1 MEGENSSNRFE
12 KAIFIG
18 FLALIAW
25 VPLPFGSKFYWS
37 WPIFEF
43 GVYILS
49 IAWLLALIFNKAD
62 ITEAFLKARPVIF
75 IFILWLLWILF
86 QVTPLP
92 AEWVK
97 DLSPQ
102 AAALYANIPGAA
114 PGPLTISVDVFSTKQ
129 ALLKSLAYV
138 LVFCLALLLVR
149 SRRRAR
155 LFAYVLI
162 MSGLFQ
168 AVYGSLMTLSGMEY
182 SFFVE
187 KIYNVGHATGTF
199 TNRNHLAGYLEMCL
213 AVGIGVMIASL
224 DSGHHHYQGRM
235 LLRKLLQLLLSPKAR
250 LRLFLVIM
258 VIALVLTHSR
268 MGNSAFFT
276 SMLVAGGIGLL
287 LSRHATRST
296 VILLV
301 SLVVIDIFIVG
312 TWFGIEKVAERL
324 EQTSFVGENRD
335 EVYQHIMDQLQDY
348 RLTGSGLG
356 SFYAVFPK
364 YRKQDVAG
372 YYNHA
377 HNDYLEFATETGLIG
392 LGLLGLA
399 VTGSFLVAVIAQY
412 RRRDP
417 LMRGLS
423 FAAIMGICAI
433 MIHSTVDFNLQIPAN
448 AITFML
454 LLAMGWIALGLKT
467 KRKVVLND
475 EDEWVN
481 HKYWT

>member
-12 KAIFIG
+12 KSIFIG
-18 FLALIAW
+18 FLVLIAW
-25 VPLPFGSKFYWS
+25 VPLPFGCKYAWA
-37 WPIFEF
+37 WPLFEIW
-43 GVYILS
+43 VYVLS
-49 IAWLLALIFNKAD
+49 IAWLLALICNK
-62 ITEAFLKARPVIF
+62 TGFTGPFLKARPVLF
-75 IFILWLLWILF
+75 IFIVWLIWVLF
-86 QVTPLP
+86 QITPLP
-92 AEWVK
+92 AAWINV
-97 DLSPQ
+97 LSPQ
-102 AAALYANIPGAA
+102 AAALYASTPTAA
-114 PGPLTISVDVFSTKQ
+114 PGLLTLSVDVFATKQ
-129 ALLKSLAYV
+129 GLLKSLAYV

-149 SRRRAR
+149 SRRRVR

-162 MSGLFQ
+162 LSGLFQ
-168 AVYGSLMTLSGMEY
+168 AVYGSLMAMSGMEY

-187 KIYNVGHATGTF
+187 KIFNRGHATGTF

-213 AVGIGVMIASL
+213 AVGIGIMISSL
-224 DSGHHHYQGRM
+224 DAGNHQYSGRQ
-235 LLRKLLQLLLSPKAR
+235 LLRQILQLILSPKAR

-296 VILLV
+296 IILLV

-324 EQTSFVGENRD
+324 EQTSLVGENRD
-335 EVYQHIMDQLQDY
+335 EVYQHILDQLQDY
-348 RLTGSGLG
+348 KLTGSGLG

-364 YRKQDVAG
+364 YRKQDVGG

-377 HNDYLEFATETGLIG
+377 HNDYLEFATETGLVG
-392 LGLLGLA
+392 LSLLGLA
-399 VTGSFLVAVIAQY
+399 VVSSFIIAIIAQY

-454 LLAMGWIALGLKT
+454 LLSMAWIAFGLKT
-467 KRKVVLND
+467 KRRVVFND
-475 EDEWVN
+475 EDEMVN
-481 HKYWT
+481 NQSWT